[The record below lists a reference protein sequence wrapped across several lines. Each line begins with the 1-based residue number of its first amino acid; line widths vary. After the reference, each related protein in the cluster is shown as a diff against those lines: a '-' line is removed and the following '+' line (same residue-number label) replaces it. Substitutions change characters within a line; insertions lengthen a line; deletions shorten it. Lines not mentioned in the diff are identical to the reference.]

1 MPTIVSICPYCR
13 AGGVR
18 APQSNIGASATCPNC
33 KSSFTVMPSDGL
45 PGWTKE
51 REAKQSAPPP
61 APARSPAVEETRPAA
76 AMGLADVTEPSPVL
90 PADELPATSKRPSA
104 PPVTEME
111 EPSAPAD
118 TGLVVALGALILV
131 GVAVMATQLP
141 FGRII
146 AAVIAVVGLLG
157 GLGALGAEGRA
168 RLAGGLAVGL
178 HGLILLV
185 VVALPSWLNLDPW
198 RGPPEPDVP
207 QGPVALEHGT
217 SRGSRPVEAVEWLD
231 ASRFSWEFKDV
242 RVTVRSVHLGPVEL
256 VGKGGARRSPKT
268 QYLHLRLRVVNSG
281 VERDIP
287 LSGWAAGQSTD
298 SIRVV
303 DPKGALLKPAAFEE
317 NWQPERGKPSER
329 LFPDQS
335 SEVMLIF
342 AAPPGKVEWLRVE
355 LPGSAA
361 GLNETIRFQ
370 IGSGFF
376 TRPAVR

>member
-45 PGWTKE
+45 PGWAKE
-51 REAKQSAPPP
+51 REATPSAPPP
-61 APARSPAVEETRPAA
+61 APTRSPAVEETRPAA

-90 PADELPATSKRPSA
+90 PADELPVPTSRPSP

-111 EPSAPAD
+111 EPAAPAD
-118 TGLVVALGALILV
+118 MGLVMALGALILV
-131 GVAVMATQLP
+131 GIAVVATQFP

-168 RLAGGLAVGL
+168 KLAGGLAIGL

-207 QGPVALEHGT
+207 QGPVALAHGA
-217 SRGSRPVEAVEWLD
+217 SRGSRPVEATEWLD
-231 ASRFSWEFKDV
+231 AARLSWEFKDV
-242 RVTVRSVHLGPVEL
+242 RVTVRSAHVGPVEL
-256 VGKGGARRSPKT
+256 SGPAGTKRMPKT

-287 LSGWAAGQSTD
+287 LSGWAAGRNAD

-303 DPKGALLKPAAFEE
+303 DPKGAVLKPAAFEE
-317 NWQPERGKPSER
+317 SWQPERGKPSER

-335 SEVMLIF
+335 SEVTLYF
-342 AAPPGKVEWLRVE
+342 AAPSGKVEWLRVE
-355 LPGSAA
+355 LPGSAV
-361 GLNETIRFQ
+361 GLNEAIRFQ
-370 IGSGFF
+370 VGSGFF

>member
-18 APQSNIGASATCPNC
+18 APQSNIGASATCPSC

-45 PGWTKE
+45 PGWAKE
-51 REAKQSAPPP
+51 ASTPPSP
-61 APARSPAVEETRPAA
+61 PVPVKAPAVEETRPAA

-90 PADELPATSKRPSA
+90 QADELPAPTKRTSP

-118 TGLVVALGALILV
+118 MGLVMALGALILV
-131 GVAVMATQLP
+131 GVAVVATQFP
-141 FGRII
+141 YGRII
-146 AAVIAVVGLLG
+146 AAVIALLG
-157 GLGALGAEGRA
+157 VIGGLIGLAAEGRA
-168 RLAGGLAVGL
+168 RLAGGLAIGL

-207 QGPVALEHGT
+207 LGPVALEHG
-217 SRGSRPVEAVEWLD
+217 SGRGSRPVEAVEWLD
-231 ASRFSWEFKDV
+231 AARFSWEYRDV
-242 RVTVRSVHLGPVEL
+242 RVTVRSAHLGPVEL
-256 VGKGGARRSPKT
+256 IGPGGAKRTPKA

-287 LSGWAAGQSTD
+287 LSGWATGRNVDA
-298 SIRVV
+298 IRVV
-303 DPKGALLKPAAFEE
+303 DPKGTVLKPAAFVEA

-335 SEVMLIF
+335 SEVTLIL

-355 LPGSAA
+355 LPGAA
-361 GLNETIRFQ
+361 VGLNEAIRFQ
-370 IGSGFF
+370 IGGGFF
-376 TRPAVR
+376 TRPANR